1 MSPRIDWLAVLLLSA
16 ALGGCHKRSEQPA
29 AGEGAALRTP
39 TESAKPVASSQVEA
53 ATSAG
58 DHRETGAREAVGRLK
73 RALKQALQKALPG
86 GFDAAVAACQLQAP
100 EVAAAVSTG
109 DITVGRATDRPRNPH
124 NALAPWMKPLM
135 ERFRQ
140 PKAEAGTHE
149 TLTLPDGRLAY
160 AEPIRVKPLC
170 VMCHG
175 QSLTEPVRAALAQ
188 RYPDDKAAGYAVG
201 DLRGIFWAKVKGK

>member
-1 MSPRIDWLAVLLLSA
+1 MRRIHCLQLVLLSI
-16 ALGGCHKRSEQPA
+16 ALGGCDKRTTTPA
-29 AGEGAALRTP
+29 TQ
-39 TESAKPVASSQVEA
+39 TESAEVPGTPA
-53 ATSAG
+53 ARTAKATP
-58 DHRETGAREAVGRLK
+58 DDRETRARESVGRLK
-73 RALKQALQKALPG
+73 RALKRALQKALPG
-86 GFDAAVAACQLQAP
+86 GFDAAVAACQLKAP
-100 EVAAAVSTG
+100 AVAAAVSTG

-201 DLRGIFWAKVKGK
+201 DLRGIFWATVKGK